1 MFLELSEVTW
11 HKIKEKSQNLI
22 GRSLA
27 LISDKKVLIAT
38 RLMEQL
44 DNAIIIEDNKKKIGN
59 D

>member
-11 HKIKEKSQNLI
+11 HKIEEKSQNLI

-44 DNAIIIEDNKKKIGN
+44 DNAIIIEDNRKKIGN